1 MSGIR
6 TSLVVVAALIVGS
19 ACNAA
24 AAERQQARHVRHHA
38 GFASLDYGRTPR
50 VFDGTW
56 NLTASTAAGSC
67 GSYGFRVNVVNGR
80 VVSPGISGV
89 SGRVTPAGNVS
100 VTVRRANGV
109 VSGAGRLSARSGAGR
124 WTGRSASGRCAGY
137 WQAQRGI

>member
-24 AAERQQARHVRHHA
+24 AAERQQAGHVRHHA

-89 SGRVTPAGNVS
+89 SGRVTPARNVS
-100 VTVRRANGV
+100 ETARRGNW
-109 VSGAGRLSARSGAGR
+109 GAAWARR
-124 WTGRSASGRCAGY
+124 PSGRAGGG
-137 WQAQRGI
+137 RR